1 MISTQIVNQRRS
13 RSPSVPQCPSYD
25 ASVRFKWQSPCD
37 GHWAM
42 RVLLW
47 IFPMWHDS
55 SVLELPFSPVS
66 FMWLRYVITPQGSML
81 SHSDVWFEVES

>member
-1 MISTQIVNQRRS
+1 
-13 RSPSVPQCPSYD
+13 
-25 ASVRFKWQSPCD
+25 
-37 GHWAM
+37 M